1 MGRKFVKILS
11 ISFQSSNITSPLR
24 GFSCTKKLIV
34 FRRKKC
40 NQNYFFVSGDQIHAY
55 DNTAFSGGSQEMEER
70 KPDSKSDVERMGYEM
85 YNGKSAD
92 KR

>member
-1 MGRKFVKILS
+1 MKPKFFL
-11 ISFQSSNITSPLR
+11 
-24 GFSCTKKLIV
+24 
-34 FRRKKC
+34 
-40 NQNYFFVSGDQIHAY
+40 FVSGDQIHAY